1 MTGGGGK
8 PKVYPQITEPLDP
21 TPTPVMTEEV
31 IAAKS
36 AVKKKARKKG
46 RGANILAG
54 RMMQSRQILN
64 TGKFQL
70 GA

>member
-1 MTGGGGK
+1 MTGQRIMK
-8 PKVYPQITEPLDP
+8 AVRPVEPDP
-21 TPTPVMTEEV
+21 SPTPVVTEEV
-31 IAAKS
+31 IAAKGK
-36 AVKKKARKKG
+36 VKRQAARKG

-64 TGKFQL
+64 TGQLKL